1 MRNLKILID
10 TGAQVNLVRSGLISG
25 HLFQGATKIVRLVT
39 ASGTVLPGG
48 ERTVDLQLKFSSVE
62 EPGVRSRTFVYPTTF
77 YEAAIK
83 VDAILSYPWLLEN
96 EVGVMPHKRALAVEY
111 PEPTLLSGGMDN
123 RANFQKKRS
132 KNSPRRGGN
141 SIH

>member
-1 MRNLKILID
+1 M
-10 TGAQVNLVRSGLISG
+10 
-25 HLFQGATKIVRLVT
+25 
-39 ASGTVLPGG
+39 
-48 ERTVDLQLKFSSVE
+48 DLQLKFSSVE

-111 PEPTLLSGGMDN
+111 PEPTLLSGGMED
-123 RANFQKKRS
+123 RADFQKKKVEKFPLEGGVIRS
-132 KNSPRRGGN
+132 IEARNEAEAVPQGGPAG
-141 SIH
+141 